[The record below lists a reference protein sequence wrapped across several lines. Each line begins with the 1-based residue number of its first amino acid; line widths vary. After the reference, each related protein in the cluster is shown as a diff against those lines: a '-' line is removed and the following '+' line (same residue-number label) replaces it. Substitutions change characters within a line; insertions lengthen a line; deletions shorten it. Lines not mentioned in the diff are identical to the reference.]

1 MAEKEGRGEFF
12 GQHAA
17 VYGHERHVSPFARP
31 VDASGDG
38 FFARPVRTENQD
50 RHVRRRDQRGEPL
63 HMAGLYATASEQHLF
78 LPLHGRK
85 RAQYLVGHFQQPLL
99 VYGLGQVVFRAR
111 TDSAYRVGHR
121 CVLRHDDIRHRHF
134 LLARPFQEGDAV
146 PFGQPHVR
154 EDQIES
160 RPAEQTPCRR
170 LVDGRRYLVPGL
182 QQPVFL
188 HLRQADVIFNDQDLP
203 FHPSLFSF
211 RFPLLRSAGRYGL

>member
-1 MAEKEGRGEFF
+1 
-12 GQHAA
+12 
-17 VYGHERHVSPFARP
+17 
-31 VDASGDG
+31 
-38 FFARPVRTENQD
+38 
-50 RHVRRRDQRGEPL
+50 
-63 HMAGLYATASEQHLF
+63 MAGLYATASEQHLF

-154 EDQIES
+154 EDQIER
-160 RPAEQTPCRR
+160 RPAEQSPCRR

-188 HLRQADVIFNDQDLP
+188 HLRQADVIFHDQYLP
-203 FHPSLFSF
+203 FHSSVVLFH
-211 RFPLLRSAGRYGL
+211 FPLPRSAGRYGL

>member
-1 MAEKEGRGEFF
+1 MSEKEGGGEFF

-17 VYGHERHVSPFARP
+17 VYGHERHAPPFARP
-31 VDASGDG
+31 VDVPGDG
-38 FFARPVRTENQD
+38 LLTRPVRTENQD
-50 RHVRRRDQRGEPL
+50 RHVRRRDQRGEPF
-63 HMAGLYATASEQHLF
+63 HMAGLYAAASEQHLL

-85 RAQYLVGHFQQPLL
+85 RAQYLVGHFQQPLFI
-99 VYGLGQVVFRAR
+99 YGLGQVVFRAR
-111 TDSAYRVGHR
+111 TDGTYRIGHR
-121 CVLRHDDIRHRHF
+121 CVLRHDDIRGRHP

-170 LVDGRRYLVPGL
+170 LVDDRRYLVPGL

-188 HLRQADVIFNDQDLP
+188 HLRQADVIFNDQYLP
-203 FHPSLFSF
+203 FHASF
-211 RFPLLRSAGRYGL
+211 RFQLPRSAGRYGL